1 MTKEH
6 EDLEAQPSGSLSR
19 DGSRKFVQPADVRGR
34 FTFRRDLIFAF
45 LIILLVAV
53 PFIHMGGHPVLFL
66 DVEHRQFF
74 LFGRTFNAQDF
85 WLSFFI
91 LSGVGFALIV
101 VTTAWGRIWCGYTC
115 PQTVFLEGVYRR
127 IERILEGP
135 RERRIRRNAGPWNVD
150 KIWRKLV
157 KHLLFAAVSL
167 VLAHVFLSYFV
178 SLPALTQMVMHSPA
192 EHAEA
197 FGWVAVMSVLLYA
210 NFAWFR
216 EQLCLVVCP
225 YGRLQSVLTDDDSL
239 VIGYDTARGE
249 PRGKVKD
256 TSAGDC
262 IDCGRC
268 VKVCPTGIDI
278 RNGLQIECIGCAAC
292 VDACDEIMLK
302 VKRKPGLV
310 RYDSLLGLAGKPRR
324 FWRPR
329 LAFYAVL
336 GLVGLVAASA
346 AFHSHT
352 NFEANLLRPRGAPF
366 ATTEGEVRNTLDLHL
381 VNKYSDATTFRLEG
395 IHGDAL
401 TYVFPVPEITLGSLA
416 SRHIP
421 VMVSI
426 PEASL
431 QPRLRAH
438 VRVVPIGREED
449 SVIVDEPFVGPV
461 H

>member
-216 EQLCLVVCP
+216 EQLCLVVCF
-225 YGRLQSVLTDDDSL
+225 YGCL
-239 VIGYDTARGE
+239 
-249 PRGKVKD
+249 
-256 TSAGDC
+256 
-262 IDCGRC
+262 
-268 VKVCPTGIDI
+268 
-278 RNGLQIECIGCAAC
+278 
-292 VDACDEIMLK
+292 
-302 VKRKPGLV
+302 
-310 RYDSLLGLAGKPRR
+310 
-324 FWRPR
+324 
-329 LAFYAVL
+329 
-336 GLVGLVAASA
+336 
-346 AFHSHT
+346 
-352 NFEANLLRPRGAPF
+352 
-366 ATTEGEVRNTLDLHL
+366 
-381 VNKYSDATTFRLEG
+381 
-395 IHGDAL
+395 
-401 TYVFPVPEITLGSLA
+401 
-416 SRHIP
+416 
-421 VMVSI
+421 
-426 PEASL
+426 
-431 QPRLRAH
+431 
-438 VRVVPIGREED
+438 
-449 SVIVDEPFVGPV
+449 
-461 H
+461 